1 MSQRF
6 AEHLADVIK
15 WRDFHASDAMSIE
28 QHVKFQAKTIDNL
41 LELMADVLED
51 VTDLEGRPKES
62 LGRRIWT
69 TRGMRLTGDLT
80 RFG

>member
-6 AEHLADVIK
+6 AERLADVIK

-28 QHVKFQAKTIDNL
+28 QHVKFLEKTVDNL
-41 LELMADVLED
+41 LELLTDVLED

>member
-1 MSQRF
+1 MSQRT
-6 AEHLADVIK
+6 ADRLADLVK
-15 WRDFHASDAMSIE
+15 WRDYHVSDAMSVE
-28 QHVKFQAKTIDNL
+28 NHVKFLEKTVDNL
-41 LELMADVLED
+41 LEILVDVLED

-69 TRGMRLTGDLT
+69 TNGMRLRGDLT